1 MCWTAHPE
9 RKPVWS
15 DGSGAKQVSNGHLS
29 RKVDKLAE
37 QVAQLA
43 QQVAAYVGKPV
54 RSARQAE
61 MRPLEEFG
69 DEEPELNAGGAACNR
84 CEGCDLSRDSVVDS
98 GGEMDPREKFV

>member
-9 RKPVWS
+9 RKPDWS
-15 DGSGAKQVSNGHLS
+15 DDSGAKQVSNGDLS

-43 QQVAAYVGKPV
+43 QQVAALAGKPI

-61 MRPLEEFG
+61 MRPPEEFG
-69 DEEPELNAGGAACNR
+69 DEEPELNAGAAACNR
-84 CEGCDLSRDSVVDS
+84 CEGCDLSRDWVVDS